1 MSHPAPQP
9 FVYRAEVT
17 SVYDGDSLRAVLDMG
32 LSVRMKASCRLY
44 GIDTPE
50 LRSRVPG
57 EKEAAQ
63 KARDFVKG
71 LVMGQVVVIESIEKP
86 DKYGR
91 LLVRVWT
98 EDGVCVN
105 DRLLEEG
112 MARPYDGG
120 EKISWAAWT

>member
-1 MSHPAPQP
+1 MTNPIPQP

-17 SVYDGDSLRAVLDMG
+17 SVYDGDSLRAMLDMG

-44 GIDTPE
+44 GIDAPE

-71 LVMGQVVVIESIEKP
+71 LIMGQAVVIESIEKP

-98 EDGVCVN
+98 KDGVCVN

>member
-1 MSHPAPQP
+1 MSQPHPKP

-63 KARDFVKG
+63 EARDFVKG
-71 LVMGQVVVIESIEKP
+71 LIMGQVVVIESIEKP

-105 DRLLEEG
+105 ERLLEEG

>member
-1 MSHPAPQP
+1 MTSPIPQP

>member
-1 MSHPAPQP
+1 MSHPVPQP

-50 LRSRVPG
+50 LRSRVSG

-98 EDGVCVN
+98 QDGVCVN

>member
-1 MSHPAPQP
+1 MTSPIPRP